1 MRISVKDPAGRNP
14 MPGMSAPSFSQ
25 SSRDR
30 IAAAS
35 SPRDRPDAVA
45 EEVMKRADAECR
57 GFSLL
62 EPRDVRAVNPA
73 LRGRYLAGLHCAHDA
88 AV

>member
-1 MRISVKDPAGRNP
+1 
-14 MPGMSAPSFSQ
+14 
-25 SSRDR
+25 
-30 IAAAS
+30 
-35 SPRDRPDAVA
+35 
-45 EEVMKRADAECR
+45 MKRADAECR